1 MDSLA
6 RKAVVDTL
14 QAMKQRM
21 DSLYRQSFRSDEEEY
36 VSPGEGDEADVWHP
50 QTDVWE
56 TDENWILMADLPG
69 ITDSDLQIEVVETRL
84 VIRGTRNSRPSEEG
98 LKPKQEERVQGSFSR
113 EFLLPLHA
121 MTDGIQAELKRGVL
135 TITIPKIS
143 GSRESSRKILIRAE

>member
-1 MDSLA
+1 MESLA

-36 VSPGEGDEADVWHP
+36 FSPGERDEADAWHP

-69 ITDSDLQIEVVETRL
+69 ITDRGCGNPADYQRYQEFQAIGGRIETETGR
-84 VIRGTRNSRPSEEG
+84 T
-98 LKPKQEERVQGSFSR
+98 
-113 EFLLPLHA
+113 
-121 MTDGIQAELKRGVL
+121 
-135 TITIPKIS
+135 
-143 GSRESSRKILIRAE
+143 GSRTLFKGIPAAFACHDRWNPG